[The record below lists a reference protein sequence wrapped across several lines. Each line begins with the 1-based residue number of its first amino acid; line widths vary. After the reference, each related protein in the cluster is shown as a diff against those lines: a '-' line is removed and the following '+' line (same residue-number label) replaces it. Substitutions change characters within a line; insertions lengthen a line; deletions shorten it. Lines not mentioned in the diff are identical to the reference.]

1 MATHEFRIMPE
12 APVSVKRYD
21 KYEPQKYSCISIEDE
36 YIEHIAV
43 ELQSVDF
50 YWHTLSVK
58 GKGLAYWGITLI
70 PPSSLK
76 DFIKI
81 IEKDPV
87 LSELTELLEKALD
100 ENKWVIHFGI

>member
-1 MATHEFRIMPE
+1 MPRHEFGMMPF
-12 APVSVKRYD
+12 APQYGKRYD

-36 YIEHIAV
+36 YMERIAA

-58 GKGLAYWGITLI
+58 GKGLAYYGITLI

-76 DFIKI
+76 AFIKLTGK
-81 IEKDPV
+81 EPV

>member
-1 MATHEFRIMPE
+1 MPRHEFAMMPF
-12 APVSVKRYD
+12 APRYGKRYD

-36 YIEHIAV
+36 YIERIAA

-58 GKGLAYWGITLI
+58 GKGLAYYGITLI

-76 DFIKI
+76 ASIRLT
-81 IEKDPV
+81 EKDPV
-87 LSELTELLEKALD
+87 LSELTELLKTAMD
-100 ENKWVIHFGI
+100 EGKWVIHFGI